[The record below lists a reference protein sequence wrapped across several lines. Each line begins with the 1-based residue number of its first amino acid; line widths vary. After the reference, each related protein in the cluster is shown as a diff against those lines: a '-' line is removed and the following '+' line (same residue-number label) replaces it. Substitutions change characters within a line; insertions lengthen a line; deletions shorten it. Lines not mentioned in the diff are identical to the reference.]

1 MATSEATSSPLLMLV
16 TGRVRLK
23 PFVVSHVGGSST
35 NTSLPDLLG
44 FPVRDWGDPG
54 GNCGADRSVAIHP
67 HHMADREFR
76 EFVEAIPPV
85 DFSACRNRFPKI
97 KTRDGVTTF
106 IKNLQVERC

>member
-44 FPVRDWGDPG
+44 FPARDWGYRPSLSIPTAY
-54 GNCGADRSVAIHP
+54 ADG
-67 HHMADREFR
+67 EFR
-76 EFVEAIPPV
+76 EIVKEVQNGQFLA
-85 DFSACRNRFPKI
+85 AL
-97 KTRDGVTTF
+97 
-106 IKNLQVERC
+106 NL

>member
-44 FPVRDWGDPG
+44 FLSKRLGLPPL
-54 GNCGADRSVAIHP
+54 AIHA
-67 HHMADREFR
+67 HRLCGWG
-76 EFVEAIPPV
+76 IP
-85 DFSACRNRFPKI
+85 RNR
-97 KTRDGVTTF
+97 
-106 IKNLQVERC
+106 